1 MLVEKFDFIELLR
14 LAIAQGKAEGKKI
27 SKDVVLGELALL
39 SPAAKLWATVLIEKV
54 DFERIAIIT
63 PAQKQT
69 ETFYSKYDFNFQTER
84 RIEDIPGKVEFV
96 RGEIK
101 SGDFFRARNKLA
113 VKIHEEMVKKKFTP
127 TNAQGDLTNLAK
139 GIAEVVLRGHV
150 FVKAMCSSCQGIG
163 KIELFNSM
171 GYPDGSKFC
180 EKCNGTGKRPYTLN
194 EKMKLAG
201 ISATKTAYIKSYQ
214 KFELFGESIVA
225 EWENEIRSRISR
237 SFRFEL
243 PDTQETCA

>member
-39 SPAAKLWATVLIEKV
+39 SPAAKLWATVLVEKV

-101 SGDFFRARNKLA
+101 SGNFFRARNKLA

-127 TNAQGDLTNLAK
+127 TSAQGDLTNLAK

-150 FVKAMCSSCQGIG
+150 FVKAMCSACQGIG

-171 GYPDGSKFC
+171 GYSDRYKFC

-201 ISATKTAYIKSYQ
+201 INATKTAYIKSYQ

-225 EWENEIRSRISR
+225 QWENEIRSRISR

-243 PDTQETCA
+243 PDNQETYA